1 MRSNIR
7 QNRRH
12 LIAGTFGRLTVFKD
26 SSKRTPGGHV
36 IWLCV
41 CSCGNPNIKE
51 VSTKNLTSGS
61 TKSCGCL
68 QKESVTTH
76 GCTGTRIYGIWVN
89 MKARCYSRKSK
100 YYENYG
106 ARGIK
111 VCPPWLN
118 NFLTF
123 KSWALRN
130 GYQDNLTIDRINNDG
145 NYEPSNCQWLTKSE
159 NSKKARRDRK
169 IERIIK
175 IIKIINVK
183 I

>member
-1 MRSNIR
+1 
-7 QNRRH
+7 
-12 LIAGTFGRLTVFKD
+12 
-26 SSKRTPGGHV
+26 
-36 IWLCV
+36 
-41 CSCGNPNIKE
+41 
-51 VSTKNLTSGS
+51 
-61 TKSCGCL
+61 
-68 QKESVTTH
+68 
-76 GCTGTRIYGIWVN
+76 

-183 I
+183 ILKSGGHGLYDNRPPKIKKTPYPPSSIETAPGGGYGLK